1 MFDNAQPESGHTMET
16 VNPRIAVLIPC
27 YNEEITI
34 GKVIEDFRREL
45 PGANIYVF
53 DNNSTDRT
61 AEIAEEKDVIVIK
74 EKRQGKGFVIAS
86 MFRKVEADLFIM
98 VDGDDTYPA
107 DAVHSLIKPVLDE
120 EADMTVGT
128 RLRNPAS
135 EAFKPLNLLGNY
147 LVVKLVNNIFDSNL
161 TDIMSGYRVFNRDFV
176 KNIPLISKGFEVE
189 TQLVIQSLYYQF
201 KIQEVDIELRERPE
215 GSESK
220 LHTVRDGA
228 RVLLTI
234 ANIAKAYRPL
244 FFFGIAGIFVLLCGI
259 GLGAIPIVEFFQ
271 TGLISHFPT
280 ALLAT
285 GLVLVSMILFAIG
298 LILDSINYR
307 FKEITQI
314 LMKR

>member
-1 MFDNAQPESGHTMET
+1 MKPST
-16 VNPRIAVLIPC
+16 PRIAILIPC

-45 PGANIYVF
+45 PQAEIYVF

-61 AEIAEEKDVIVIK
+61 AEIAAENHAIVIK

-86 MFRKVEADLFIM
+86 MFKKVEADIFVM

-107 DAVHSLIKPVLDE
+107 ESVHKLMRPVLDE

-128 RLRNPAS
+128 RLNKPAA

-147 LVVKLVNNIFDSNL
+147 LVVTLVNRIFDSQL

-201 KIQEVDIELRERPE
+201 KIQEIDIELRERPE
-215 GSESK
+215 GSVSK
-220 LHTVRDGA
+220 LNTFRDGF

-244 FFFGIAGIFVLLCGI
+244 FFFGLFGWFFLIS
-259 GLGAIPIVEFFQ
+259 GLILGGIPILEFFR
-271 TGLISHFPT
+271 TGLITHFPT
-280 ALLAT
+280 AILAT
-285 GLVLVSMILFAIG
+285 GLVLVSMIFFAIG
-298 LILDSINYR
+298 LILDTINFR
-307 FKEITQI
+307 IKEITQI

>member
-1 MFDNAQPESGHTMET
+1 MGYPMEKKI
-16 VNPRIAVLIPC
+16 PRTAVLIPC

-34 GKVIEDFRREL
+34 GKVIDDFRQEL
-45 PGANIYVF
+45 PEADIYVF
-53 DNNSTDRT
+53 DNNSTDQT
-61 AEIAEEKDVIVIK
+61 AEIAAKKNATVVK

-86 MFRKVEADLFIM
+86 MFKKVEAEIFVM

-107 DAVHSLIKPVLDE
+107 ESVHSLIQPILDE

-128 RLRNPAS
+128 RLRNPTS
-135 EAFKPLNLLGNY
+135 DAFKPLNLLGNH
-147 LVVKLVNNIFDSNL
+147 LIVKLVNGIFDSNL

-176 KNIPLISKGFEVE
+176 KNIPLISRGFEVE

-201 KIQEVDIELRERPE
+201 KIQEVDIELRDRPE

-220 LHTVRDGA
+220 LNTVRDGI

-244 FFFGIAGIFVLLCGI
+244 FFFGIAGFFFLLCGL
-259 GLGAIPIVEFFQ
+259 GLGAIPVVEFFQ

-280 ALLAT
+280 AILAT

-314 LMKR
+314 LMNR

>member
-1 MFDNAQPESGHTMET
+1 M
-16 VNPRIAVLIPC
+16 AVLIPC

-45 PGANIYVF
+45 PDADIYVF

-61 AEIAEEKDVIVIK
+61 AEIAEEKDAIVIK

-107 DAVHSLIKPVLDE
+107 ETVHSLIKPVLDE

-147 LVVKLVNNIFDSNL
+147 LVVKLVNSIFDSNL

-201 KIQEVDIELRERPE
+201 KIQEVDIELRERPK

-220 LHTVRDGA
+220 LHTIRDGA

-244 FFFGIAGIFVLLCGI
+244 FFFGIAGFFTLLCGI

-271 TGLISHFPT
+271 TGLITHFPT
-280 ALLAT
+280 AILAT
-285 GLVLVSMILFAIG
+285 GLVLVSMILFTIG

-307 FKEITQI
+307 FKEVTQI

>member
-1 MFDNAQPESGHTMET
+1 MET
-16 VNPRIAVLIPC
+16 TPPRIAVLIPC

-34 GKVIEDFRREL
+34 GKVIDDFRREL
-45 PGANIYVF
+45 PDADIYVF
-53 DNNSTDRT
+53 DNNSNDRT
-61 AEIAEEKDVIVIK
+61 AEIAAGKQAIVIK
-74 EKRQGKGFVIAS
+74 EKRQGKGFVIAA
-86 MFRKVEADLFIM
+86 MFRKVEADLFVL

-107 DAVHSLIKPVLDE
+107 EAVHRLLQPVQEE

-128 RLRNPAS
+128 RLNNPRS
-135 EAFKPLNLLGNY
+135 SAFKRLNLFGNH
-147 LVVKLVNNIFDSNL
+147 LIVKLVNGIFDSHL
-161 TDIMSGYRVFNRDFV
+161 TDIMSGYRVFSRDFV
-176 KNIPLISKGFEVE
+176 KNIPLISQGFEVE

-220 LHTVRDGA
+220 LNTFRDGI

-244 FFFGIAGIFVLLCGI
+244 FFFGLAGLFFLFCGL
-259 GLGAIPIVEFFQ
+259 GLGAIPVVEFFQ
-271 TGLISHFPT
+271 TGMISHFPT
-280 ALLAT
+280 AILAT
-285 GLVLVSMILFAIG
+285 GLVLVAVILFAIA

-307 FKEITQI
+307 IKEITQI

>member
-1 MFDNAQPESGHTMET
+1 MKPST
-16 VNPRIAVLIPC
+16 PRIAILIPC

-45 PGANIYVF
+45 PQAEIYVF

-61 AEIAEEKDVIVIK
+61 AEIAAGNHAIVIK

-86 MFRKVEADLFIM
+86 MFKKVEADIFVM

-107 DAVHSLIKPVLDE
+107 ESVHKLMRPVLDE

-128 RLRNPAS
+128 RLNKPAA

-147 LVVKLVNNIFDSNL
+147 LVVTLVNRIFDSEL

-201 KIQEVDIELRERPE
+201 KIQEIDIELRERPE
-215 GSESK
+215 GSVSK
-220 LHTVRDGA
+220 LNTFRDGF

-244 FFFGIAGIFVLLCGI
+244 FFFGLFGWFFLIS
-259 GLGAIPIVEFFQ
+259 GLILGGIPILEFFR
-271 TGLISHFPT
+271 TGLITHFPT
-280 ALLAT
+280 AILAT
-285 GLVLVSMILFAIG
+285 GLVLVSMIFFAIG
-298 LILDSINYR
+298 LILDTINFR
-307 FKEITQI
+307 IKEITQI

>member
-1 MFDNAQPESGHTMET
+1 MAET
-16 VNPRIAVLIPC
+16 IHRVAVLVPC

-34 GKVIEDFRREL
+34 GKVIDDFRQEL
-45 PGANIYVF
+45 PGADIYVF

-61 AEIAEEKDVIVIK
+61 AEIAAEKDAIVIK
-74 EKRQGKGFVIAS
+74 EKRQGKGFVVAS
-86 MFRKVEADLFIM
+86 MFRKVEADIFVL

-107 DAVHSLIKPVLDE
+107 DAVHRLMQPVIDE
-120 EADMTVGT
+120 TADMTVGT
-128 RLRNPAS
+128 RLKNPKS
-135 EAFKPLNLLGNY
+135 EAFKALNLLGNH
-147 LVVKLVNNIFDSNL
+147 LVVKLVNGIFDSNL

-189 TQLVIQSLYYQF
+189 TELVIQSLYYQF
-201 KIQEVDIELRERPE
+201 KIQEIDIELRERPE
-215 GSESK
+215 GSQSK
-220 LHTVRDGA
+220 LNTLSDGT

-244 FFFGIAGIFVLLCGI
+244 FFFGIASLIFLICGL

-271 TGLISHFPT
+271 TGMITHFPT
-280 ALLAT
+280 AILAT
-285 GLVLVSMILFAIG
+285 GLVLVSVILLAIA

-307 FKEITQI
+307 IKEITQI